1 MSQRIEVITVAED
14 GRAKVLEATI
24 ARSGKSVSAKIVDVY
39 TVEHDI
45 ENPANVAALSKSFV
59 NPVTQK
65 LLERGEEGDFDWAVE
80 IGFLP
85 GVTDN
90 VGHTVSELSAL
101 TLNDNQ
107 PVYSSQVIYLKG
119 KLDEAD
125 VKSIAATLHNPLI
138 QRAAIKN
145 ASTYKKDGGMDVVV
159 PKVRLSNDHLVADDI
174 DLNISDAELAAIGK
188 DGIKNADGTRRGPL
202 GMSLLYMQAIQ
213 AYFKKQGRAAKD
225 IEYDA
230 AGIILEDGHAKI
242 VLAFGGA
249 DFLRGALDIVL
260 VEPVLHIVDGRGRL

>member
-14 GRAKVLEATI
+14 GRAKVLEANL

-45 ENPANVAALSKSFV
+45 ENPANVQALSKSFV

-90 VGHTVSELSAL
+90 IGHTVSELSAL

-119 KLDEAD
+119 KLDESD
-125 VKSIAATLHNPLI
+125 VKTIAA
-138 QRAAIKN
+138 
-145 ASTYKKDGGMDVVV
+145 S
-159 PKVRLSNDHLVADDI
+159 
-174 DLNISDAELAAIGK
+174 
-188 DGIKNADGTRRGPL
+188 
-202 GMSLLYMQAIQ
+202 
-213 AYFKKQGRAAKD
+213 
-225 IEYDA
+225 
-230 AGIILEDGHAKI
+230 
-242 VLAFGGA
+242 
-249 DFLRGALDIVL
+249 
-260 VEPVLHIVDGRGRL
+260 